1 MTSDLRAIRA
11 AALSE
16 AAASGRPVTKAL
28 VSKDVRFGSLT
39 ALVGGAVD
47 TAGVDGVDPDLR
59 VRPFFAH
66 GGTISIREF
75 VVGAL
80 NNEMGMQ
87 AVDPELYAAAHSG
100 TRITTPA
107 GMVLDGS
114 LDKVEGPLAADA
126 AADPDGDGVTNE
138 VPTSLVDYLEF
149 YLLNY
154 FKPATCEQNHET
166 ARGRRI
172 LQQIGCTVCHRA
184 NLPVARDRRV
194 ADVETVYDPAQ
205 GTTTARCARLS

>member
-1 MTSDLRAIRA
+1 
-11 AALSE
+11 
-16 AAASGRPVTKAL
+16 
-28 VSKDVRFGSLT
+28 
-39 ALVGGAVD
+39 
-47 TAGVDGVDPDLR
+47 
-59 VRPFFAH
+59 
-66 GGTISIREF
+66 
-75 VVGAL
+75 
-80 NNEMGMQ
+80 
-87 AVDPELYAAAHSG
+87 
-100 TRITTPA
+100 
-107 GMVLDGS
+107 
-114 LDKVEGPLAADA
+114 
-126 AADPDGDGVTNE
+126 

-205 GTTTARCARLS
+205 GTTTARCARRS